1 MNRLT
6 LGLSLLTLIY
16 FVLSFVEQLQAGE
29 LSSQGLTFS
38 KLKVPASIQS
48 DLLPVEIAWHK
59 IKSDSIKAKLPI
71 DKTAGLL
78 KSNND
83 ILTFGEKKYI
93 LYGIFNSS
101 HSVNNSDRSAFI
113 LIKKLNSQTAQGE
126 NNKASLLNIKQGGEL
141 SPGVVLKKVSSNSIT
156 FEHNNKV
163 IEFKLFENNNKVQA
177 STKKA

>member
-6 LGLSLLTLIY
+6 FGLSLLTLTY
-16 FVLSFVEQLQAGE
+16 LVFSFVEQLQAGE

-38 KLKVPASIQS
+38 KLKVAASIQS

-59 IKSDSIKAKLPI
+59 IKVDSIKAKLPI
-71 DKTAGLL
+71 DKTADLL

-93 LYGIFNSS
+93 LYGIFNSN
-101 HSVNNSDRSAFI
+101 HSSENNSTFI
-113 LIKKLNSQTAQGE
+113 LIKRLNNQTAQE
-126 NNKASLLNIKQGGEL
+126 VNNQTSLLNIKQGAEL
-141 SPGVVLKKVSSNSIT
+141 SPGVVLKKVSSNTIT

-163 IEFKLFENNNKVQA
+163 IEFKLFESNKKVQA
-177 STKKA
+177 TTKKA